1 MNHLAPAVR
10 LVNVSKRYET
20 QRERSSGV
28 HDISLEARHGE
39 MVLFLGPSGSGKT
52 TLLTLAAGL
61 LEPTSGS
68 IELFGDEIRRLPPAE
83 LQRLRALH
91 MGFVFQTFHL
101 IDALTVEENVGLVR
115 RLARNHHSPA
125 ARNGTDFLERFGLSH
140 LRKAFPP
147 TLSQGEKQR
156 IAIARALANN
166 PELIIAD
173 EPTASLSTEDSVET
187 IRILQSAAGSQGKC
201 VLVATHDL
209 RLREYA
215 DRVIVLRDGRIVE
228 TQENPQQK
236 MGPRQQSGGL

>member
-1 MNHLAPAVR
+1 MNPLAPAVR
-10 LVNVSKRYET
+10 LENVSKLYEA
-20 QRERSSGV
+20 QRERSAGV

-68 IELFGDEIRRLPPAE
+68 IELFGDDIRRLPSAE

-91 MGFVFQTFHL
+91 MGFVFQTFRL

-115 RLARNHHSPA
+115 RLAGNRHSLTG
-125 ARNGTDFLERFGLSH
+125 RNGADLLERFGLSH
-140 LRKAFPP
+140 LRKTFPP

-156 IAIARALANN
+156 LAIARALVND

-173 EPTASLSTEDSVET
+173 EPTASLSTEDSMET
-187 IRILQSAAGSQGKC
+187 IRILHSAAGSQGKC

-209 RLREYA
+209 RLRDYA
-215 DRVIVLRDGRIVE
+215 DRVILLRDGRMCV
-228 TQENPQQK
+228 
-236 MGPRQQSGGL
+236 PR

>member
-1 MNHLAPAVR
+1 MNQLAPAVR
-10 LVNVSKRYET
+10 LVNVSKLYET
-20 QRERSSGV
+20 QRERSAGV

-83 LQRLRALH
+83 LQRLRAVH
-91 MGFVFQTFHL
+91 MGFVFQTFRL

-115 RLARNHHSPA
+115 RLARNRHSPA
-125 ARNGTDFLERFGLSH
+125 DRNGTDVLERFGLSH

-156 IAIARALANN
+156 LAIARALVNN

-173 EPTASLSTEDSVET
+173 EPTASLSTEDSLET
-187 IRILQSAAGSQGKC
+187 IRILHSAAGSQGRC

-209 RLREYA
+209 RLRDYA
-215 DRVIVLRDGRIVE
+215 DRVILLRDGRIVE
-228 TQENPQQK
+228 TQENRESNMKSQQHLA
-236 MGPRQQSGGL
+236 GL